1 MLFDKLRKPIQQKI
15 TYDPQEQKPV
25 IRSSICTGERVGGLK
40 NLKTGAS
47 RRSSLSRVR
56 ATSRLSARPVAWSL
70 SRRSIKEKK
79 SGLIC

>member
-40 NLKTGAS
+40 NLKTGGF
-47 RRSSLSRVR
+47 
-56 ATSRLSARPVAWSL
+56 TE
-70 SRRSIKEKK
+70 IQ
-79 SGLIC
+79 LIESESDVEAFCKACGVEFVETIY